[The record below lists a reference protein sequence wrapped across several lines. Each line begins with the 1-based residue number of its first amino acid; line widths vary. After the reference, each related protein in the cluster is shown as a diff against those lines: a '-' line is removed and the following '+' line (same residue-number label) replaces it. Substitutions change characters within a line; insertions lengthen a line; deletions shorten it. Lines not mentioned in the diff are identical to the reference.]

1 VGNLSPSPLLP
12 FCCPGTKLPYTHLG
26 EERVGRRAAALFMGR
41 AAGVL
46 VYWSVDTN
54 GRVFRS
60 QDETAEESYPHVIV
74 DSDGVEWAVREVTT
88 PQVWAHGE
96 RCLVLNSRDCVR
108 RVWNYPPDWRRL
120 DADTLL
126 ALGVVDRD
134 RAVET
139 RPAREP

>member
-1 VGNLSPSPLLP
+1 M
-12 FCCPGTKLPYTHLG
+12 
-26 EERVGRRAAALFMGR
+26 GRRAAASLTSR
-41 AAGVL
+41 AAGVQ

-60 QDETAEESYPHVIV
+60 HGGIADEPYPHVIV
-74 DSDGVEWAVREVTT
+74 DSDGVEWAVQEVDT
-88 PQVWAHGE
+88 PQAWARGE

-120 DADTLL
+120 DADRLL
-126 ALGVVDRD
+126 ALGVVLGERG
-134 RAVET
+134 VET

>member
-1 VGNLSPSPLLP
+1 
-12 FCCPGTKLPYTHLG
+12 
-26 EERVGRRAAALFMGR
+26 VGRRAAAFFTGR

-60 QDETAEESYPHVIV
+60 QGGTVDEPYPHVIV
-74 DSDGVEWAVREVTT
+74 DSDGVEWAVHEVET
-88 PQVWAHGE
+88 PQPWARGE

-126 ALGVVDRD
+126 DLGVVVRD
-134 RAVET
+134 RMVET
-139 RPAREP
+139 RSEREP